1 MMASLRIAV
10 ADDERDMRDYL
21 QRVLQRLGHEVLG
34 PVENGLQLV
43 ELCRIQLP
51 DLIIT
56 DIRMPVMNGDDAL
69 RRIYAE
75 RPIPYIVISAFGAP
89 EAIPGDLENGGDAIY
104 LNKPVRK
111 QDLERAIARLAT
123 QGVPPEGPPA

>member
-1 MMASLRIAV
+1 MASLRIAV
-10 ADDERDMRDYL
+10 ADDEKDMRDYL
-21 QRVLQRLGHEVLG
+21 QRVLERLGHQVLG

-43 ELCRIQLP
+43 EICRLQLP

-56 DIRMPVMNGDDAL
+56 DIRMPVMNGDEAL
-69 RRIYAE
+69 RRIYAD

-89 EAIPGDLENGGDAIY
+89 EAVPGDLGNGDAVY